1 MAVLIAG
8 GVMDLP
14 LMIGVTIAVTAERL
28 LPAKARI
35 AEATGMVMAA
45 TGILVLAQALQ

>member
-8 GVMDLP
+8 GLMDLT

-35 AEATGMVMAA
+35 AEATGTALAV
-45 TGILVLAQALQ
+45 TGILLLAQALR